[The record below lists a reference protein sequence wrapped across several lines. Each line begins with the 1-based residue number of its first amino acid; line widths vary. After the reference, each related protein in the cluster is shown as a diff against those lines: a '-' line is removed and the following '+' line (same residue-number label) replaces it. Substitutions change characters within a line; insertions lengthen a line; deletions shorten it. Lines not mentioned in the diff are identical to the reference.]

1 MTVIFGR
8 KTLLKKYLPFNGKW
22 QFLPLAKING
32 RPKPELVIIEGKP
45 RRGTSGTFYRER
57 RENGKR
63 RTRPGRDLAARG
75 S

>member
-1 MTVIFGR
+1 MDSKPGR
-8 KTLLKKYLPFNGKW
+8 KTHLKKYLSHNGKW
-22 QFLPLAKING
+22 QFFPVVNVNG

-45 RRGTSGTFYRER
+45 RRSTGGTFYLDW

-63 RTRPGRDLAARG
+63 RTRPVGT